1 MHILCTYTDQKL
13 AQQGQRN
20 STSVFTALTTFR
32 ISVTVWLP
40 SLIYKR
46 EESLSDKSGS
56 DQLKEIS
63 SHYHDYEHHLSTLQ
77 HLFPGVSDGDI
88 D

>member
-1 MHILCTYTDQKL
+1 MIGPHDVHMGPIKKHDMANNMNWTET
-13 AQQGQRN
+13 
-20 STSVFTALTTFR
+20 
-32 ISVTVWLP
+32 VTVWLP